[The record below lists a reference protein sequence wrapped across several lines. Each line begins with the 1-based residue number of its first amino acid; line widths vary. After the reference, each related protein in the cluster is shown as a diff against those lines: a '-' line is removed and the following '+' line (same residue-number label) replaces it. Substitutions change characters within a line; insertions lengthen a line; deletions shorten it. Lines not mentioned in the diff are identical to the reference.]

1 MASVKFRL
9 HSKKENAPIYLRLS
23 INRNSTFERKTGL
36 QIDFN
41 DWSATTSLPKQNN
54 PDNKN
59 LTSKLRGLEHYIQ
72 KQLNKANS
80 EGVEIDSAW
89 VQFKIDLHF
98 KRTNERKQSEYLI
111 DAVQNVIDTA
121 NVRKN
126 GTGGLGLSR
135 SRVNSY
141 KQLKKKIVEFDGNSK
156 TKVKQVDKNYAQKFL
171 NYLVND
177 RNYAKSYAGK
187 KIDDLKTVC
196 YDAEL
201 NGIEINRQLK
211 RIESGRVKNE
221 FVIYLTPHELEQ
233 IENVEIL
240 NPSLDNAR
248 KWLLLGC
255 NIGQRGNDLLN
266 ITYENFVTRGEL
278 ELIELTQQKTKKPV
292 AIPILS
298 KTKQILETGLPYKI
312 TIQKFNEYIKKVCK
326 IAEID
331 QVVEGSKKDKKLN
344 RKVTGKFPKYE
355 LIGSHV
361 CRRTFATNN
370 YGKLPTPLIMQITR
384 HSTEKMLLTYIGKNG
399 YDYAQQIADF
409 YKIQELK
416 RQKQPQLEVVKTIS
430 K

>member
-1 MASVKFRL
+1 MASIKFRL

-23 INRNSTFERKTGL
+23 ISRNNTFERKTGL
-36 QIDFN
+36 QIDFK
-41 DWSATTSLPKQNN
+41 DWSTSTSLPKQNN
-54 PDNKN
+54 PNNKN
-59 LTSKLRGLEHYIQ
+59 LTSKLRGLEHYLQ
-72 KQLNKANS
+72 KQLNDANS
-80 EGVEIDSAW
+80 EGVEVDSVW
-89 VQFKIDLHF
+89 LQFKIDLHF

-111 DAVQNVIDTA
+111 DAIQNVIDTA

-126 GTGGLGLSR
+126 GTGGLGLSI

-141 KQLKKKIVEFDGNSK
+141 KQLKKKIVEFDSNIK
-156 TKVKQVDKNYAQKFL
+156 TKVKQVDKNYAQRFL
-171 NYLVND
+171 SYLVNE
-177 RNYAKSYAGK
+177 RNYASSYSQK

-201 NGIEINRQLK
+201 NGIETNHQLK
-211 RIESGRVKNE
+211 RIESGKVKNE
-221 FVIYLTPHELEQ
+221 YVIYLTPQELKK
-233 IENVEIL
+233 IEEAEIL

-266 ITYENFVTRGEL
+266 ITYENFVTRNGL
-278 ELIELTQQKTKKPV
+278 ELIELTQQKTNKPV
-292 AIPILS
+292 AIPILPE
-298 KTKQILETGLPYKI
+298 TKKILDTGLPYKI
-312 TIQKFNEYIKKVCK
+312 SIQKFNEYVKKVCK
-326 IAEID
+326 VAEID
-331 QVVEGSKKDKKLN
+331 HLIEGGKKDKELN

-409 YKIQELK
+409 YKMQELK
-416 RQKQPQLEVVKTIS
+416 QKKEPQLQVIKTNTN
-430 K
+430 